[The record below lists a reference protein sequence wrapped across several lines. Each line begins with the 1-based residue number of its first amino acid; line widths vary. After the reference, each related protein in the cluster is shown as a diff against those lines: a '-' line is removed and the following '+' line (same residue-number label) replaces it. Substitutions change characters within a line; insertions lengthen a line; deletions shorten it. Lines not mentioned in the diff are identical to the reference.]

1 MKVSV
6 LLLVFLSICILS
18 VGCFPLYILFFVFP
32 MLEHFLGDLFCFCLQ
47 SCRIVC
53 YLCCMSD
60 LTPLKKKDLSNSLLK
75 L

>member
-32 MLEHFLGDLFCFCLQ
+32 MLEHFLGDLFCLCLQ
-47 SCRIVC
+47 AAESFVIYVAC
-53 YLCCMSD
+53 
-60 LTPLKKKDLSNSLLK
+60 LT
-75 L
+75 